1 MHVERFEK
9 AFLIL
14 SAAMLLT
21 FLAALFYA
29 AWGMGHMLPDREGE
43 IIPAEVTQTPPFDQP
58 GVRQIGENHY
68 EAVIVAQAWAF
79 NPSEIRVPVG
89 ARVDFLVATIDVLH
103 GFAIE
108 DALVNGMVLPGQV
121 TRISYTFREA
131 REHLILCHE
140 YCGFG
145 HHAMFGRVIVE

>member
-14 SAAMLLT
+14 SALMLFT
-21 FLAALFYA
+21 FLGALFYS
-29 AWGMGHMLPDREGE
+29 AWGMGKMLPDREEE
-43 IIPAEVTQTPPFDQP
+43 IFPADVRETPPFDEP
-58 GVRQIGENHY
+58 GVRQVGDDHY
-68 EAVIVAQAWAF
+68 EAVVIAQAWAF
-79 NPSEIRVPVG
+79 TPAEIRVPAG
-89 ARVDFLVATIDVLH
+89 SRVDFIVTTIDVLH

-121 TRISYTFREA
+121 TRISYTFEEP
-131 REHLILCHE
+131 REHLIICHE